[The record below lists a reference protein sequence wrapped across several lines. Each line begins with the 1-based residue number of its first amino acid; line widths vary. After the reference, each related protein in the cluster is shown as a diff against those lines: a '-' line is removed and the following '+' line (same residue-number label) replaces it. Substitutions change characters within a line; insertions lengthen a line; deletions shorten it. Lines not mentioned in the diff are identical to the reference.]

1 MSQEPQK
8 SDAPDYSKTL
18 FLPQT
23 EFPMRAG
30 LPQREP
36 EILKYW
42 NEIDL
47 YGKLRESAE
56 GRAKFVLHDGPPY
69 ANGNIHIG
77 HALNKILKDVVTK
90 SQQMLGFD
98 SNYVPGW
105 DCHGLPIEWKI
116 EEENYRSK
124 GKPKPDFRDSTAMVA
139 FRKECR
145 AYATHWLNVQREEF
159 KRLGIIGDWDH
170 PYATMDYA
178 AEAQIARELMKF
190 AANGTLYRG
199 SKPVM
204 WSVVEK
210 TALAEAEV
218 EYEDYTSDMVW
229 VKFPVTSPAH
239 GVLAEAAVVI
249 WTTTPW
255 TLPGNRAISFSPKI
269 AYGLY
274 KVTDAPADNWAKTGD
289 LLILADALAEE
300 VFKQARVTAFEKVRD
315 LPGDTLDAVECA
327 HPLKGFGG
335 GYEFTVPLLPGD
347 HVTDDTGTGFVHTA
361 PGHGREDFDVWTAN
375 ARDLDARG
383 INTAIPYTVDEN
395 GAYTDH
401 APGFTGKRVINDKGE
416 KGDANDAV
424 IKALVEAG
432 KLLARGR
439 LKHQYPHSWRSK
451 KPVIFRNTPQWF
463 IAMDKDIAVDGKTT
477 HGDTLRARALHAISV
492 TQWVP
497 PSGQNRINGMI
508 AGRPDW
514 VISRQ
519 RAWGV
524 PIAVFVR
531 DNGDG
536 SAEILQDEIVNQRI
550 VEAFME
556 EGADAWY
563 MDGARE
569 RFLGERS
576 AEDWNKVDDILDV
589 WFDSGSTH
597 AFVLEDRQNFPNLG
611 NIVRKV
617 DGGDDTVMYLEGSDQ
632 HRGWFHSSL
641 LESSGTRG
649 RAPYDVVLTHGFTL
663 DENGRKM
670 SKSLGNTVEPQK
682 VMKDSGADILR
693 LWVCATDYADDQ
705 RIGPEIL
712 KNTIETYRKLRNSI
726 RWMLGTLHHFDP
738 SDSVAHADMPE
749 LERLMLHEL
758 AKRATIVRN
767 AYAEFD
773 YKTVVATLAAFM
785 NTELSAFYFD
795 IRKDTLYCDPPSSTA
810 RKAALTA
817 IDIICDAILRW
828 LAPVLSFTCEEAWR
842 MYRPNAEASVH
853 LTLFPEGFDQFR
865 DERLAAKW
873 ETIRNVRRVVTG
885 ALELER
891 AAKNIGSSLE
901 ASPLV
906 YVSDKNVF
914 ATLFDVDMAEVCIT
928 SNAMVTN
935 DDAPAGAFTLADV
948 PNVAVVVEKAIGTK
962 CARSWKILP
971 TVGEDPE
978 YPDVSPRD
986 AQALREWKALA
997 AGEKP
1002 AVAVEEAA
1010 KPVAVVE
1017 QPAVEPEQQAEQA
1030 PKHGPSEEVTADET
1044 VKKVVPA
1051 LVEAPAAPTAAKA
1064 KKAPAAKKPLAKKP
1078 VEAKTEA
1085 VTAEA
1090 KKTVAKK
1097 AKTRKTTAKKTT
1109 AKKANAKKAAAKK
1122 AATKKAKAKTTKA
1135 GKAKAGKAAK
1145 SKPAFSAKKGAG
1157 KAAKKAGKKI
1167 AKKAAGKPP
1176 AAKAKKKKKKAR

>member
-1 MSQEPQK
+1 MSEKPQK
-8 SDAPDYSKTL
+8 SDATDYSKTL
-18 FLPQT
+18 YLPQT

-36 EILKYW
+36 EILKNW
-42 NEIDL
+42 NQIGL
-47 YGKLRESAE
+47 YQRLRETSK

-124 GKPKPDFRDSTAMVA
+124 GKTKPDFRDSTAMVA

-145 AYATHWLNVQREEF
+145 AYATHWLDVQREEF

-170 PYATMDYA
+170 PYATMSYP

-218 EYEDYTSDMVW
+218 EYEDYTSDTVW
-229 VKFPVTSPAH
+229 VKFPITSPAH
-239 GVLAEAAVVI
+239 GALAGASIVI

-274 KVTDAPADNWAKTGD
+274 KVTDAPADNWARNGD
-289 LLILADALAEE
+289 LLILADALAES
-300 VFKQARVTAFEKVRD
+300 VFKQARVVAYEKVRA
-315 LPGDTLDAVECA
+315 LPAETLDAVECA
-327 HPLKGFGG
+327 HPLKGLDG
-335 GYEFTVPLLPGD
+335 GYQFVVPLLPGD

-375 ARDLDARG
+375 ARELEARG
-383 INTAIPYTVDEN
+383 INTTIPYTVDEN
-395 GAYTDH
+395 GAMTAQ
-401 APGFTGKRVINDKGE
+401 APGFAGKRVLNDKGE
-416 KGDANDAV
+416 KGDANEAV
-424 IKALVEAG
+424 IKALIERG
-432 KLLARGR
+432 MLLARGR

-463 IAMDKDIAVDGKTT
+463 IAMDKPILDAPGKHGAMDIVANGKAKP
-477 HGDTLRARALHAISV
+477 GDTLRARALHAISV

-497 PSGQNRINGMI
+497 PAGQNRITGMI
-508 AGRPDW
+508 VNRPDW

-531 DNGDG
+531 EKNDG
-536 SAEILQDEIVNQRI
+536 SAEILQDEAVNQRI
-550 VEAFME
+550 TDAFE
-556 EGADAWY
+556 KEGADAWY
-563 MDGARE
+563 MEGARE
-569 RFLGERS
+569 RFLG
-576 AEDWNKVDDILDV
+576 AKANEDWKKVDDICDV

-597 AFVLEDRQNFPNLG
+597 AFVLEDPVHFPGLAG
-611 NIVRKV
+611 ITRKI
-617 DGGDDTVMYLEGSDQ
+617 DGGRDTVMYLEGSDQ

-641 LESSGTRG
+641 LESAGTRG

-682 VMKDSGADILR
+682 VIAQSGADILR

-712 KNTIETYRKLRNSI
+712 KNTIETYRKLRNTV
-726 RWMLGTLHHFDP
+726 RWMLGTLHHFKPTDAVKP
-738 SDSVAHADMPE
+738 ADMPE
-749 LERLMLHEL
+749 LERLMLHRLSEID
-758 AKRATIVRN
+758 AVVRE
-767 AYAEFD
+767 AYAAFD
-773 YKTVVATLAAFM
+773 YKTVVSSLTHFM
-785 NTELSAFYFD
+785 NTDLSAFYFD
-795 IRKDTLYCDPPSSTA
+795 IRKDVLYCDPPSSSA
-810 RKAALTA
+810 RKAALTTV
-817 IDIICDAILRW
+817 DIICDAILKW
-828 LAPVLSFTCEEAWR
+828 LAPIASFTADEAWL
-842 MYRPNAEASVH
+842 MYRPDGSPSVH
-853 LTLFPEGFDQFR
+853 LLAFPDNLAGLR
-865 DERLAAKW
+865 DNALAAKW
-873 ETIRNVRRVVTG
+873 ESIRDVRRVVTG

-891 AAKNIGSSLE
+891 AAKRIGSSLE

-906 YVSDKNVF
+906 YVTDKAIF
-914 ATLFDVDMAEVCIT
+914 ATLFDIDLAEVCIT

-935 DDAPAGAFTLADV
+935 EDAPASAFRLTDV
-948 PNVAVVVEKAIGTK
+948 PGVAVVVEKAVGRK

-971 TVGEDPE
+971 SVGDDAE

-986 AQALREWKALA
+986 ALALREWKAM
-997 AGEKP
+997 G
-1002 AVAVEEAA
+1002 
-1010 KPVAVVE
+1010 
-1017 QPAVEPEQQAEQA
+1017 
-1030 PKHGPSEEVTADET
+1030 VT
-1044 VKKVVPA
+1044 P
-1051 LVEAPAAPTAAKA
+1051 
-1064 KKAPAAKKPLAKKP
+1064 
-1078 VEAKTEA
+1078 
-1085 VTAEA
+1085 
-1090 KKTVAKK
+1090 
-1097 AKTRKTTAKKTT
+1097 
-1109 AKKANAKKAAAKK
+1109 
-1122 AATKKAKAKTTKA
+1122 
-1135 GKAKAGKAAK
+1135 
-1145 SKPAFSAKKGAG
+1145 
-1157 KAAKKAGKKI
+1157 
-1167 AKKAAGKPP
+1167 
-1176 AAKAKKKKKKAR
+1176 

>member
-1 MSQEPQK
+1 MSEKPLK
-8 SDAPDYSKTL
+8 SDVTDYSKTL

-36 EILKYW
+36 EILKHW
-42 NEIDL
+42 NEIGL
-47 YGKLRESAE
+47 YERLREAAR

-124 GKPKPDFRDSTAMVA
+124 GRQKPDFRDSAAMVA

-145 AYATHWLNVQREEF
+145 AYAGHWLNVQREEF

-170 PYATMDYA
+170 PYATMDYF
-178 AEAQIARELMKF
+178 AEAQIAREQMKF

-229 VKFPVTSPAH
+229 VKFRVDAYMGAPGMTDDVVGASI
-239 GVLAEAAVVI
+239 VI

-255 TLPGNRAISFSPKI
+255 TLPGNRAISYSPKI
-269 AYGLY
+269 TYGLY
-274 KVTDAPADNWAKTGD
+274 EVTEAPDQNWAKKGD
-289 LLILADALAEE
+289 KLVVADKLAADVMKAAKVESF
-300 VFKQARVTAFEKVRD
+300 VRKQNVDPHHIGHAS
-315 LPGDTLDAVECA
+315 
-327 HPLKGFGG
+327 HPLKGK
-335 GYEFTVPLLPGD
+335 GYDFQIPLLVGD

-375 ARDLDARG
+375 GRELAERG
-383 INTAIPYTVDEN
+383 INTTIPYTVDEN
-395 GAYTDH
+395 GAFTDQ

-432 KLLARGR
+432 NLIARGR

-463 IAMDKDIAVDGKTT
+463 IAMDKDIADGGEAEP
-477 HGDTLRARALHAISV
+477 GDTLRARALHAISV

-497 PSGQNRINGMI
+497 ASGQNRINGMI
-508 AGRPDW
+508 ESKPDW
-514 VISRQ
+514 VLSRQ

-531 DNGDG
+531 ERADG
-536 SAEILQDEIVNQRI
+536 SAEILQDEAVNMRI
-550 VEAFME
+550 ADAFE
-556 EGADAWY
+556 QEGSDAWY

-569 RFLGERS
+569 RFLGPLANE
-576 AEDWNKVDDILDV
+576 EWKKVDDICDV

-597 AFVLEDRQNFPNLG
+597 AFVLEDPVHFPGLAG
-611 NIVRKV
+611 IRRKV

-632 HRGWFHSSL
+632 HRGWFQSSL
-641 LESSGTRG
+641 LESCGTRG
-649 RAPYDVVLTHGFTL
+649 RAPFDIVLTHGFTL

-670 SKSLGNTVEPQK
+670 SKSIGNTVEPQK
-682 VMKDSGADILR
+682 VIAQSGADILR

-726 RWMLGTLHHFDP
+726 RWMLGTLHHFKPGDAV
-738 SDSVAHADMPE
+738 DHAEMPE
-749 LERLMLHEL
+749 LERLMLHQL
-758 AKRATIVRN
+758 AEQAAIVHK

-773 YKTVVATLAAFM
+773 YKTVVASLSAFM

-795 IRKDTLYCDPPSSTA
+795 IRKDTLYCDPPSSLA

-817 IDIICDAILRW
+817 IDMICDAILRW
-828 LAPVLSFTCEEAWR
+828 FAPVLSFTCDEAWR
-842 MYRPNAEASVH
+842 LYRPDAEPSVH
-853 LTLFPEGFDQFR
+853 LKLFPDGLETFR
-865 DERLAAKW
+865 DQKLAAKW
-873 ETIRNVRRVVTG
+873 EIIRNVRRVVTG
-885 ALELER
+885 ALEVER
-891 AAKNIGSSLE
+891 AAKRIGSSLE

-906 YVSDKNVF
+906 YVSDQKIF
-914 ATLFDVDMAEVCIT
+914 DTLFDVDLAEVCIT
-928 SNAMVTN
+928 SNAMATN
-935 DDAPAGAFTLADV
+935 GDAPAAAFRLNDV
-948 PNVAVVVEKAIGTK
+948 PGVAVVVEKAAGIK

-971 TVGEDPE
+971 TVGDDPD

-986 AQALREWKALA
+986 AKALREWKAL
-997 AGEKP
+997 G
-1002 AVAVEEAA
+1002 
-1010 KPVAVVE
+1010 
-1017 QPAVEPEQQAEQA
+1017 
-1030 PKHGPSEEVTADET
+1030 VT
-1044 VKKVVPA
+1044 V
-1051 LVEAPAAPTAAKA
+1051 
-1064 KKAPAAKKPLAKKP
+1064 
-1078 VEAKTEA
+1078 
-1085 VTAEA
+1085 
-1090 KKTVAKK
+1090 
-1097 AKTRKTTAKKTT
+1097 
-1109 AKKANAKKAAAKK
+1109 
-1122 AATKKAKAKTTKA
+1122 
-1135 GKAKAGKAAK
+1135 
-1145 SKPAFSAKKGAG
+1145 
-1157 KAAKKAGKKI
+1157 
-1167 AKKAAGKPP
+1167 
-1176 AAKAKKKKKKAR
+1176 